1 VLGTISGKIIKYCVS
16 VSPKYCVP
24 VSPMG
29 FMGVLTFLTILG
41 VSSGVAF
48 AEDSQGG
55 TPSGASRREGSSMDL
70 AENTLADV
78 AYGPHPRNT
87 LDFWKAK
94 SDTPT
99 PLLVVIHGGGFYAGS
114 KENLGGL
121 DSATF
126 NEMMLSG
133 ISVASINYRLT
144 TDAGF
149 PAQMLDAA
157 RAVQFL
163 RSKAKEWNLDPT
175 RVAAS
180 GGSAGGGISLWLA
193 FHDDLA
199 DPKSE
204 DPVERQS
211 TRLTCA
217 AVQGAQTSYD
227 PRFFKSHFNGQVPL
241 STKGITGLFKL
252 KEGES
257 LNPPPEKARLM
268 EEASPITHATADDP
282 PVLLEYDRSLNSQC
296 DIHHPVFGQVLKAR
310 LDELKVDC
318 VFQTMEPGS
327 KDRWVSKS
335 AFLIKYLKAKPAAAV
350 KNPKHVVGS
359 AGSP

>member
-1 VLGTISGKIIKYCVS
+1 MMHGCILTEEG
-16 VSPKYCVP
+16 
-24 VSPMG
+24 MLA
-29 FMGVLTFLTILG
+29 GVLMFLTILG

-48 AEDSQGG
+48 AEDGG
-55 TPSGASRREGSSMDL
+55 GGMPSGDSKQEGSSMNL
-70 AENTLADV
+70 TEITFADV

-121 DSATF
+121 DSGTF
-126 NEMMLSG
+126 KEMMLSG

-163 RSKAKEWNLDPT
+163 RSKAKEWNLDPA

-241 STKGITGLFKL
+241 TTKGITGLFKL
-252 KEGES
+252 KDGEN
-257 LNPPPEKARLM
+257 LNPPPDKARLM

-318 VFQTMEPGS
+318 IFQTMEPGW
-327 KDRWVSKS
+327 KDRWVSKF
-335 AFLIKYLKAKPAAAV
+335 AFLIKYLKAKTTAAV
-350 KNPKHVVGS
+350 KNPKPVVRP

>member
-1 VLGTISGKIIKYCVS
+1 
-16 VSPKYCVP
+16 
-24 VSPMG
+24 MR
-29 FMGVLTFLTILG
+29 FAGVLTLLTILG
-41 VSSGVAF
+41 VSGGVAI
-48 AEDSQGG
+48 AEGGVGG
-55 TPSGASRREGSSMDL
+55 TPSGDSRREGSSMDL
-70 AENTLADV
+70 VENARVDV

-94 SDTPT
+94 SATPT
-99 PLLVVIHGGGFYAGS
+99 PLLVVIHGGGFYGGS

-121 DSATF
+121 DPGTF
-126 NEMMLSG
+126 KEMMLAG

-163 RSKAKEWNLDPT
+163 RSKAQEWNLDPA

-204 DPVERQS
+204 DLVERQS

-227 PRFFKSHFNGQVPL
+227 PRFFKSHFKGQVPL
-241 STKGITGLFKL
+241 ATKGITGLFKL
-252 KEGES
+252 KDGES

-282 PVLLEYDRSLNSQC
+282 PVLLEYDRSLTLPC

-318 VFQTMEPGS
+318 IFQTMEPGW
-327 KDRWVSKS
+327 KDRWVSIP
-335 AFLIKYLKAKPAAAV
+335 AFLIRHLKAKAAVAEEDPKPVIRPAAKLHAPAISSSLLTD
-350 KNPKHVVGS
+350 N
-359 AGSP
+359 